1 MLFVLPQNKGD
12 RLDYSVSAVFV
23 LLISHS
29 EIHQLNLKRKFV
41 FSFVFCLMSSVLLK
55 ILRLSRY
62 RYSIN
67 EENMMISIIVK
78 QIFLFNY
85 RLYIP
90 TSFCMLF
97 DMAIRRTCSAF
108 LKTWIKTIQNIISCE
123 SRAFVKEERQLLLAL
138 ALKRRTWDSICII
151 IINNSTYFK
160 LCV

>member
-1 MLFVLPQNKGD
+1 MAVYFRLFKKCFLYSHKIKEIVLIIQFQQY
-12 RLDYSVSAVFV
+12 LSY
-23 LLISHS
+23 LLAILKFF
-29 EIHQLNLKRKFV
+29 HQLNLKRKFV

-55 ILRLSRY
+55 ILWLSRS

-78 QIFLFNY
+78 LIFLFNY
-85 RLYIP
+85 RLRIP

-97 DMAIRRTCSAF
+97 DTAIRRTCSAF

-138 ALKRRTWDSICII
+138 KRRT
-151 IINNSTYFK
+151 
-160 LCV
+160 